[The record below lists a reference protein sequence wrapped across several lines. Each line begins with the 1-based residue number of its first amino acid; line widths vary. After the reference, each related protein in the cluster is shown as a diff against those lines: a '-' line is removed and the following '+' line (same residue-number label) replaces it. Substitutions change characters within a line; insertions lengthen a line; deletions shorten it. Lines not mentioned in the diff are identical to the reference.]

1 MNFEAAYLAALAAL
15 IVSLGGVVPTAPAL
29 NFRDS
34 ELAHLRAIV
43 LAVGGTLPGVQLNYH
58 DLVLANW
65 RAAIVARG
73 GTVPGVQL
81 NFRLSHLLH
90 VQAFQL
96 ALGNSV
102 GFSGNYH
109 EALLQL
115 VRLPPLDPDVLT
127 YVAAVEAVGGSV
139 STSAQSLLNTAITT
153 AYGGL
158 KYADY
163 KAKLRFFWCPLS
175 NFAGMRVPIKGSA
188 FTNTG
193 FVSGDYS
200 ISFGVRPA
208 DNKLLDT
215 GVAGNTEANNNTT
228 LMSGTRHD
236 GNFSGFMVGAGE
248 FGKIVMIG
256 SDGFDSYNN
265 RDDGRITFGSFSK
278 TSGFYFATRSS
289 ASNFTGYRDKT
300 LIGSKSG
307 SFNAGSLG
315 ANNIYVVNAN
325 YNNAPLNFNNNAGHV
340 DSASYGSALTQSEQD
355 SFSDMLNAIRTGR
368 ASL

>member
-43 LAVGGTLPGVQLNYH
+43 LAVGGTLPGAQLNYH

-102 GFSGNYH
+102 AFSGNYH

-115 VRLPPLDPDVLT
+115 VRSPPLDPDVLT

-153 AYGGL
+153 TYGGL

-175 NFAGMRVPIKGSA
+175 NFAGMRVPVKGSA
-188 FTNTG
+188 FTNNN

-200 ISFGVRPA
+200 INSGLQGGVS
-208 DNKLLDT
+208 KYLDT
-215 GVAGNTEANNNTT
+215 GVAANSETDNNTT
-228 LMSGTRHD
+228 LMAGTVHT
-236 GNFSGFMVGAGE
+236 GNYSNWLIGGGNSAAFVAIGAE
-248 FGKIVMIG
+248 V
-256 SDGFDSYNN
+256 DSYNN
-265 RDDGRITFGSFSK
+265 NPLTDGRIVLASRP
-278 TSGFYFATRSS
+278 SGFYFATRSS
-289 ASNFTGYRDKT
+289 SSNFTVYRDKT
-300 LIGSKSG
+300 LAGSKTGSTSIGTLANRSIFIANSNFSG
-307 SFNAGSLG
+307 SPLG
-315 ANNIYVVNAN
+315 ATS
-325 YNNAPLNFNNNAGHV
+325 GRV
-340 DSASYGSALTQSEQD
+340 DSGSYGSALTQSEQD